1 MIEQQLHL
9 NPSSKRLTIIVVIA
23 ILIHLL
29 CMRMFLHQ
37 QFIASPAPMQPP
49 LDDDVYLAQQ
59 LLSAGQHQ
67 ATVTFQHEPPSDEIT
82 AREQLPTPAEPDEPQ
97 AQMAAHMPPEQAQDR
112 PAPRPAQPKR
122 AIRPL
127 PARQKTTNHDQTK
140 LIELTQ
146 GFLKSMQQEAGH
158 NRPAVNDIRQLSLQ
172 MYSSKI
178 WHIIKQSFLA
188 EDNSLHLSRPV
199 QAQTQLVV
207 TIDKEGKL
215 RDIVLLYPQH
225 MPEIRLIE
233 RLIISRAQKA
243 GLFPPLPNSVTAATK
258 SFSFPLFIKGE
269 AGVHSYSL
277 SYQ

>member
-1 MIEQQLHL
+1 MIEQQLYF
-9 NPSSKRLTIIVVIA
+9 NPSSKRLVIIIVIA
-23 ILIHLL
+23 ILIHLI
-29 CMRMFLHQ
+29 CMRLLLHQ
-37 QFIASPAPMQPP
+37 HFITAPTPMQQP
-49 LDDDVYLAQQ
+49 LEDDVYLAQQ
-59 LLSAGQHQ
+59 LLSAGQNQ

-82 AREQLPTPAEPDEPQ
+82 TREQLPTPAEQDEPQ
-97 AQMAAHMPPEQAQDR
+97 AQTAAHLPPEQAHDG

-127 PARQKTTNHDQTK
+127 PARQKTTNHDRTK

-172 MYSSKI
+172 MYTSKI

-188 EDNSLHLSRPV
+188 EDNSVHLSRPV
-199 QAQTQLVV
+199 QVQTQLVV

-215 RDIVLLYPQH
+215 RDIALLYPQH
-225 MPEIRLIE
+225 MTEVRLIE
-233 RLIISRAQKA
+233 RLIISRAQQA